1 MNFDWFILNPAF
13 PPMTRLFFFI
23 MYTTYETDQKAMCFT
38 FNDISQVLNLDKE
51 TVKSALSQM
60 LRDDLVWHVELTLS
74 DGSKQFGYRPNPQC
88 VVEELREL
96 VSQEE
101 LLAQEALS
109 ALEEGLVDMEE
120 N

>member
-1 MNFDWFILNPAF
+1 MNYDFFILNPAF

-23 MYTTYETDQKAMCFT
+23 MYATYETEQKAMCFT
-38 FNDISQVLNLDKE
+38 FDDVSQVLGIDKD
-51 TVKSALSQM
+51 TLKSSLSQM
-60 LRDDLVWHVELTLS
+60 LRDDLVWYVELTLS
-74 DGSKQFGYRPNPQC
+74 DGSKKNGYRPNPQC
-88 VVEELREL
+88 VVAELREL
-96 VSQEE
+96 VSEEE